1 MKMSGRLAQLDV
13 WLLSNAAHQAK
24 RLLCAHLDRT
34 GLRMQHYRVMAGL
47 TELGECT
54 QAELGRAL
62 ELDAGNLVALLGDL
76 EEARAVTR
84 EPDPANRRRNLV
96 RCTPQGRR
104 LYRRMDE
111 AVARADEAMF
121 ASFSEEE
128 RDQFHQL
135 LARLVAAAD

>member
-13 WLLSNAAHQAK
+13 WLLSGAAQQAK
-24 RLLCAHLDRT
+24 RLLCDELDRT

-47 TELGECT
+47 AELGECT

-76 EEARAVTR
+76 ERENAVTR

-104 LYRRMDE
+104 LFRRMDE
-111 AVARADEAMF
+111 AVGRADETMF
-121 ASFSEEE
+121 ASFSAEE
-128 RDQFHQL
+128 RDQFHML
-135 LARLVAAAD
+135 LARLVTEPG

>member
-1 MKMSGRLAQLDV
+1 MNMSGRLAQLDV

-24 RLLCAHLDRT
+24 RVLCDHLDRT

-47 TELGECT
+47 AELGECT

-62 ELDAGNLVALLGDL
+62 ELDAGNLVTLLGDL
-76 EEARAVTR
+76 ERQQAVMR

-104 LYRRMDE
+104 LFRRMDE
-111 AVARADEAMF
+111 AVTRADEAMF

-128 RDQFHQL
+128 RDQFHKL
-135 LARLVAAAD
+135 LARLVAGPH